1 MASLLVSPPLCQCV
15 RAHLTSCLDR
25 RAAPDMKLQR
35 QHLQTKGS
43 GTIFGQTPCISPQPP
58 ILTLAAPSPS
68 PPFFFFGPILLAN
81 CLLKFNV
88 NHISKNN
95 INNN

>member
-1 MASLLVSPPLCQCV
+1 MASLLVSPLCQCV

-25 RAAPDMKLQR
+25 RRARHETTETTFANQR
-35 QHLQTKGS
+35 IGHN
-43 GTIFGQTPCISPQPP
+43 ICQTPCISPQPP

-88 NHISKNN
+88 NHISKNY